1 MFAKMLH
8 DLHCIEACG
17 DRVALIEFWLLPWL
31 ESMQLQHYAAE
42 GKSWCLKLRLI
53 TVYVTLHAFLP
64 GLSYC
69 IVTSCFYSEVGC
81 ITPFFPNFMSFRP

>member
-1 MFAKMLH
+1 MITSHHLSRMFAKVLH
-8 DLHCIEACG
+8 DLPCIKACG

-53 TVYVTLHAFLP
+53 NIFRYIITIFENKMCHKDISNLP
-64 GLSYC
+64 LSL
-69 IVTSCFYSEVGC
+69 
-81 ITPFFPNFMSFRP
+81 